1 MIKKRRFKLSLTC
14 LQPLPI
20 LPKTKQWSHSNPDMK
35 KIPDKLKP
43 WFDARKRFKLS
54 HAHIQMARELG
65 LNPKKFGSLANHAQE
80 PWKAPLPEFIDR
92 LYFKHFGKNQPDT
105 IRSLEQVIEDQESKK
120 AIKKA
125 RKAGGNDPE
134 NSQVPF

>member
-1 MIKKRRFKLSLTC
+1 
-14 LQPLPI
+14 
-20 LPKTKQWSHSNPDMK
+20 MK

-65 LNPKKFGSLANHAQE
+65 LNPKKFGSLANHTQE

-92 LYFKHFGKNQPDT
+92 LYFKYFGKNQPDT
-105 IRSLEQVIEDQESKK
+105 IRSLEQFIEDQERKK
-120 AIKKA
+120 AAKKA
-125 RKAGGNDPE
+125 RKAGGKA
-134 NSQVPF
+134 S